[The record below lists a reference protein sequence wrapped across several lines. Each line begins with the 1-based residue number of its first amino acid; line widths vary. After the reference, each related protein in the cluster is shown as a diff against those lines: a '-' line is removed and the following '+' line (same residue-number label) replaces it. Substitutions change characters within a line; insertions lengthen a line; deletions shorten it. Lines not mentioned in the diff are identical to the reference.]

1 MSAQSNS
8 VVSRLVDRVFPVMPD
23 FYGLVN
29 EQCDLAVNAI
39 TVFVEYMETADQD
52 KASQVRELEKQGDAL
67 KTRNTD
73 ILNRAFATPIDRED
87 LFRAITA
94 IDHVINYAK
103 TTVRELEIFELEP
116 DPNTLEMAIQLKHG
130 TQALQS
136 GFKKLSQDPA
146 AAEADAQAA
155 RKAERNMEK
164 LYRRA
169 LAGLFNEENCM
180 RTLEAQADRIEISTM
195 KCILNVLKQ
204 REIYRHLSNAGDR
217 VARAGGVLHDI
228 VVKIS

>member
-8 VVSRLVDRVFPVMPD
+8 TVTRLVDRVFPVMPD

-39 TVFVEYMETADQD
+39 AVLVEFMQTGDRG
-52 KASQVRELEKQGDAL
+52 KAMKVRELEKQGDAL
-67 KTRNTD
+67 KTRNTAV
-73 ILNRAFATPIDRED
+73 LNRAFATPMDRED
-87 LFRAITA
+87 IFRAIIT

-103 TTVRELEIFELEP
+103 TTVRELEVFALEP
-116 DPNTLEMAIQLKHG
+116 DEHTLEMAIQLKHG
-130 TQALQS
+130 ALALQS
-136 GFKKLSQDPA
+136 GFGKLSQDPA

-164 LYRRA
+164 LYRWA
-169 LAGLFNEENCM
+169 LAELFDEDKSI
-180 RTLEAQADRIEISTM
+180 RAFEAGADNVEAVTM
-195 KCILNVLKQ
+195 KRVFDVLKR
-204 REIYRHLSNAGDR
+204 REIYRHLSNAADR